1 MKRSMK
7 QSTLMSILNFVTIG
21 LALLLVAFFM
31 LVMLLNT
38 RVLSECQ
45 NQLNLT
51 QYAQQFI
58 DASERLTEKVRAYA
72 ASGDSIYYDEYNQEV
87 DVDQNREKSVAA
99 MEEIGITDAEAQM
112 IQNMSDL
119 SNQLVPLEL
128 EAMEMVRSG
137 NTEGAINYVYGKE
150 YCDTLDQIH
159 NLQSQFLEEIQD
171 RTQAE
176 INNLETVTLL
186 LEGLAI
192 VFAAIVVASQV
203 FGLIITRKKIIR
215 PIQTISS
222 EMLELS
228 KGNLT
233 QNSSQAVD
241 KGVRITTET
250 AEMLTNVVQSIQK
263 SDSYMSEIYEESK
276 VQAESAAQIN
286 QGVDQISSV
295 VQTNSA
301 TAEESAA
308 ASTELGGQARKL
320 KMMVNRFH
328 LRQDAQY
335 TSFQSES

>member
-1 MKRSMK
+1 
-7 QSTLMSILNFVTIG
+7 
-21 LALLLVAFFM
+21 
-31 LVMLLNT
+31 
-38 RVLSECQ
+38 
-45 NQLNLT
+45 
-51 QYAQQFI
+51 
-58 DASERLTEKVRAYA
+58 
-72 ASGDSIYYDEYNQEV
+72 
-87 DVDQNREKSVAA
+87 
-99 MEEIGITDAEAQM
+99 M
-112 IQNMSDL
+112 I
-119 SNQLVPLEL
+119 
-128 EAMEMVRSG
+128 
-137 NTEGAINYVYGKE
+137 
-150 YCDTLDQIH
+150 
-159 NLQSQFLEEIQD
+159 
-171 RTQAE
+171 
-176 INNLETVTLL
+176 
-186 LEGLAI
+186 
-192 VFAAIVVASQV
+192 
-203 FGLIITRKKIIR
+203 
-215 PIQTISS
+215 
-222 EMLELS
+222 
-228 KGNLT
+228 